1 MKGKTLGLVAGASLL
16 ASLHAGVAAGAP
28 ENIALGK
35 PYTFSV
41 PLP

>member
-1 MKGKTLGLVAGASLL
+1 MKSKTLGLLAGAILL
-16 ASLHAGVAAGAP
+16 ASIPAGVAAGAP

-41 PLP
+41 PPS